1 MIFAP
6 SFVVRYLSQFLGVI
20 VQLRNYSHDCLKT
33 GPALFED
40 VVRGWARR
48 VRDHGTGFPPDLFAV
63 LHTSGPQRFRT
74 LCRGPGP
81 AWT

>member
-74 LCRGPGP
+74 PCRGPGP